1 MISPALYLLIHTHS
15 WTGTSPLMTAKPA
28 TTSMDRLVVPFYFKK
43 LWQQMKGFSPTP
55 FHSWFRN
62 RQTTGLA
69 RQMPSATWFHKGS
82 IVGTLPGPLIC
93 ILSEEACMLD
103 GTLEVVKTEYGL
115 KSVYDLALSRQSLK
129 CPLKIFSLHKT

>member
-1 MISPALYLLIHTHS
+1 
-15 WTGTSPLMTAKPA
+15 
-28 TTSMDRLVVPFYFKK
+28 
-43 LWQQMKGFSPTP
+43 MKGFSPTP
-55 FHSWFRN
+55 FHSRFRN

-69 RQMPSATWFHKGS
+69 RQMQSTTWFHKGS